1 MFGRMFQDAF
11 CREDYMCILVEPT
24 LNMFLLRTQ
33 INWFLK
39 EVDLKNGSETPTS
52 YPQDPCDWY
61 IYLHEWLI
69 F

>member
-11 CREDYMCILVEPT
+11 CLEDYMCILVEPT

-33 INWFLK
+33 INLFLK
-39 EVDLKNGSETPTS
+39 KGRPEK
-52 YPQDPCDWY
+52 W
-61 IYLHEWLI
+61 